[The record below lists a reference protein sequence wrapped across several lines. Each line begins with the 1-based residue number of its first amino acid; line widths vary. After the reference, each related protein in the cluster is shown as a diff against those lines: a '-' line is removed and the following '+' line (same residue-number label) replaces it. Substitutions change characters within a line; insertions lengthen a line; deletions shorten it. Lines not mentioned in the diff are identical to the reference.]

1 VRRPTPPCVGL
12 QRSAFSIDMFS
23 VSVATAED
31 AAALARLRCAAA
43 DHLTREH
50 GYGHWSGMTTE
61 RGVLHGIAS
70 SRVLVARDANGIAGT
85 LRLATKKPW
94 AIDTRY
100 FATVRRALYLLDM
113 AVDPRVQ
120 RQGIG
125 RCLLDHARATTR
137 DWPADA
143 IRLDAY
149 DAIAGAG
156 PFYAKCGFREVA
168 RVRFREVPL
177 IYYEL
182 LL

>member
-1 VRRPTPPCVGL
+1 MTNAPDLPFGTRDSGMHPGML
-12 QRSAFSIDMFS
+12 S
-23 VSVATAED
+23 VAVATAED

-43 DHLTREH
+43 DHLTRQH
-50 GYGHWSGMTTE
+50 GHGHWSGMTTE

-70 SRVLVARDANGIAGT
+70 SRVLIARDANGIAGT

-100 FATVRRALYLLDM
+100 FATVRRPLYLLDM

-125 RCLLDHARATTR
+125 RRLLEHACVAARE
-137 DWPADA
+137 WPTEA

-149 DAIAGAG
+149 DAVAGAG
-156 PFYAKCGFREVA
+156 PFYAKCGFREVGRA
-168 RVRFREVPL
+168 SFRGVPL

>member
-1 VRRPTPPCVGL
+1 
-12 QRSAFSIDMFS
+12 
-23 VSVATAED
+23 VATLED
-31 AAALARLRCAAA
+31 AADLARLRCAAA
-43 DHLTREH
+43 NHLTDQH
-50 GYGHWSGMTTE
+50 GYGHWSGAITE
-61 RGVLHGIAS
+61 RAVLYGIRT
-70 SRVLVARDANGIAGT
+70 SRVIVARSADGIVGT

-125 RCLLDHARATTR
+125 RQLLDHVRAVTR
-137 DWPADA
+137 EWPADA

-149 DAIAGAG
+149 DAAAGAG

-168 RVRFREVPL
+168 RISFRGVPL

-182 LL
+182 LV